1 MRGTLSERRL
11 LLIIGIVQFVNV
23 LDFMM
28 VLPLGPD
35 FARALEIPTSRLG
48 LVGGSYTVAAALS
61 GILGALVLDRFD
73 RRKALAVT
81 LSGLA
86 LGTAAGAFAGSL
98 SSMLA
103 ARLLA
108 GAFGGPTTAL
118 SLAVVGDV
126 VPPERRGRAMG
137 AVMGAFAVSSVL
149 GVPAALELARLGSW
163 RLPFF
168 AVAAL
173 GAAVAASALVL
184 LPPLRHHLEARRE
197 ARSSTGRLLLR
208 PAVALALLATAAL
221 MTAQFA
227 LVPNIAAYWQYNLGY
242 PRERLGLLFIAGGA
256 ASFAGM
262 RVAGWVADRFG
273 AALTTAVATAPYV
286 AVVLAA
292 FVFPGAAPPALAL
305 FVGFMVASSAR
316 MVPIQALSTRV
327 PEPEERAR
335 FMSAQS
341 AVQHLGAAAG
351 AFLGA
356 GMLQQLPDGRLGGM
370 DGVAWLAVAL
380 AATVPGLSWLV
391 ESRVRRRERRG
402 LPGSEAAA
410 GAAAPAATEAR
421 GATACEERSSAPRGL
436 VSPAEGL
443 LPVAR
448 LQLAPVEAS
457 RAAAPGRRAS

>member
-1 MRGTLSERRL
+1 MRGPLSERRL
-11 LLIIGIVQFVNV
+11 LLVIGVVQFVNV

-35 FARALEIPTSRLG
+35 FARALAIPASRLG
-48 LVGGSYTVAAALS
+48 LVAGSYTAAAALS
-61 GILGALVLDRFD
+61 GILGSLVLDRFD
-73 RRKALAVT
+73 RRTALAVA
-81 LSGLA
+81 LGGLV
-86 LGTAAGAFAGSL
+86 LGTAAGALAASL

-108 GAFGGPTTAL
+108 GAFGGPTAAL

-137 AVMGAFAVSSVL
+137 AGLGAFAVSSVL
-149 GVPAALELARLGSW
+149 GVPAALELAALGSW
-163 RLPFF
+163 RTPFL

-173 GAAVAASALVL
+173 GAAVAASAAIL
-184 LPPLRHHLEARRE
+184 LPPLRHHLEARRG
-197 ARSSTGRLLLR
+197 ARASTGRLLLR
-208 PAVALALLATAAL
+208 PPVALALLATAAL

-227 LVPNIAAYWQYNLGY
+227 LVPNIAAYWQRNLGY
-242 PRERLGLLFIAGGA
+242 PRERLGLLFVSGGA

-262 RVAGWVADRFG
+262 RVAGRLADRFG
-273 AALTTAVATAPYV
+273 SALTTAGATALYV

-292 FVFPGAAPPALAL
+292 FVFPAAAPPALLL

-316 MVPIQALSTRV
+316 MVPMQALSTRV
-327 PEPEERAR
+327 AEPQERAR

-356 GMLQQLPDGRLGGM
+356 GMLRELPDGRLGGI

-380 AATVPGLSWLV
+380 AAAVPGLSWLV
-391 ESRVRRRERRG
+391 ESRVRRRDG
-402 LPGSEAAA
+402 PGPE
-410 GAAAPAATEAR
+410 
-421 GATACEERSSAPRGL
+421 ATAVGAVAPEERSPR
-436 VSPAEGL
+436 
-443 LPVAR
+443 
-448 LQLAPVEAS
+448 LAV
-457 RAAAPGRRAS
+457 PGRRAG